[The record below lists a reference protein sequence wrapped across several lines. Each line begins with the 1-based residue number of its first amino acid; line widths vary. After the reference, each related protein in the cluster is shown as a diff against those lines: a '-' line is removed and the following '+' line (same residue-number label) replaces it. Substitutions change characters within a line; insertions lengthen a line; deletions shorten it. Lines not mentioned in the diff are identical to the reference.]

1 MKTTTVRVCLGKD
14 CGRGGKYIKERLE
27 SMRGRRPDIVI
38 EEVYCMSYC
47 EKGPNVEID
56 GSLYHRSSPVQVAKI
71 LGGKG
76 GKR

>member
-1 MKTTTVRVCLGKD
+1 
-14 CGRGGKYIKERLE
+14 
-27 SMRGRRPDIVI
+27 MRGRRPDIVI